1 MPQYKLPT
9 TPKQAW
15 IVDLITCLFILLF
28 TYAAVSKLADVQN
41 FKTQISQSPLLTPF
55 GAIIMWAIPTIEF
68 IIVGLLLFNK
78 TRMTG
83 LYFSYGLMVIFTMYI
98 IAITRFSTFIP
109 CSCGGILQQM
119 TWNQHLFFNLIFVVL
134 GIISVLIYHPRNTA
148 FPS

>member
-1 MPQYKLPT
+1 MPQYKLPPY
-9 TPKQAW
+9 PKRVW

-28 TYAAVSKLADVQN
+28 TYAAVSKLTDVQN

-55 GAIIMWAIPTIEF
+55 GATIMWVIPTIEF

-98 IAITRFSTFIP
+98 IAITQFSTFIP

-134 GIISVLIYHPRNTA
+134 GIISVLIYRPRNIA